1 MKNKIKEFS
10 FHYQVLESELELSE
24 IERELLVRAKTINS
38 QAYAPYSNFYVST
51 CAYLSTGEFVEGVNQ
66 ENVAYPSGLCAER
79 VALFRIGAQ
88 FPGSVIK
95 KILIMGRHREGDWQY
110 ISPCGACRQVMLEF
124 ENRQKQDIE
133 VILYMGNQII
143 KIKSIKDLLPFS
155 FVKEVLLK

>member
-1 MKNKIKEFS
+1 MNKSKEFS
-10 FHYQVLESELELSE
+10 FHYQVLESESELSE
-24 IERELLVRAKTINS
+24 IERELLARAKAINPH
-38 QAYAPYSNFYVST
+38 AYAPYSNFHVSA

-88 FPGSVIK
+88 FPGAIVE
-95 KILIMGRHREGDWQY
+95 KILIMGRYREGDWQY

-133 VILYMGNQII
+133 VILYMGSYLV

-155 FVKEVLLK
+155 FVKEDLSR